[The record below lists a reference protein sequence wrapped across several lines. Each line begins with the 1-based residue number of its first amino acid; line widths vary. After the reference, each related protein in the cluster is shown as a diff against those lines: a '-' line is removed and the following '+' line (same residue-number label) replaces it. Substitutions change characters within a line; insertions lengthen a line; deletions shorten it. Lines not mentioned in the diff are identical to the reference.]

1 MSGYEEIHILECN
14 RLHSEDYKN
23 NNNTNPAT
31 WKNNLG
37 GNLKI
42 PKGSKVELHS
52 AYIGERGCSVLNAM
66 EFKNTK
72 LTNEKKNITYTKIT
86 KSQQQEDTAGVEKY
100 AKWTTET
107 ITEPIEQFDNKT
119 SITIG
124 FYKNANLENHI
135 FLPRPYIL
143 HSATTVPTAF
153 THADNITDGWTFSPV
168 NKYCIRP
175 YDYRLME
182 GYNYLRP
189 VADNSRFTCLTRL
202 GTSYFYNTTGA
213 TFTRA
218 LYDYKDPALA
228 DYDYYR
234 EKIDLEVE
242 KGFNGADIIAKK
254 LTQQLQKIQNNKIFH
269 KNSTV
274 VNNIQSNLY
283 KTTYYE
289 TPTLKFQ
296 YGACATIYNDTY
308 YNEWKNNTVN
318 PNTCAYDNSYQF
330 VYFKR
335 PEFVIEGRKLGF
347 IQTFVSISQ
356 NSVDGYTYDSV
367 IKLNLDFSIDN
378 LNMLN
383 DFFKIQKLYTT
394 DFFDNDNFDYILRD
408 ENNNKTGV
416 SYARFLHINPPHNY
430 GVLSIGGDW
439 YDNSNSTYPEAS
451 NPQSRPLF
459 FYFNPDNEDKYT
471 TGDNINDLC
480 YGFATKSS
488 DNKIVLH
495 LELDPANNIDIGIP
509 DDYFVNGSIPSNTSL
524 GYDKHFSAYG
534 NLAMIGNSG
543 ILKETKD
550 GITIGLTERDQ
561 HNTIDYTGFYMTHFY
576 LGANQPQIVYEDN
589 HFKISDLHT
598 GELTGQISIEAGT
611 NVSTA
616 PKSTDTASDPVYKI
630 NKRVNDSLFTPDAR
644 PYQEE
649 VNLTHG
655 KVYKM
660 NPNILPWA
668 IFDSHSGIFIE
679 DFGYNEDVFN
689 DGLWGLMGF
698 TYNQFNTKYDSQ
710 NNRTFRITGE
720 NVYNLSSP
728 TTNAQIL
735 SSTHITLPTNIYN
748 VQQFNMG
755 GVYPFTDSHEN
766 HYPAISN
773 VSQSMKIISVN
784 LPRKMLKPYYH
795 IRSSIIPYTN
805 YIGGINSNS
814 LLPIFAV
821 VSKINGEGDFYSET
835 GTNMQF
841 IAMEDLVI
849 SDITSSIHDPDGSFA
864 NVGLDSSILIKIT
877 KNINQ
882 SLNIIQDIIAEKK
895 K

>member
-72 LTNEKKNITYTKIT
+72 LTNEKKNKTYTKIT
-86 KSQQQEDTAGVEKY
+86 KTDQQPDTAGVEKY

-107 ITEPIEQFDNKT
+107 ITEPIEQYDNKT

-135 FLPRPYIL
+135 FLPRPFGLKKDDSKNY
-143 HSATTVPTAF
+143 TKF
-153 THADNITDGWTFSPV
+153 TSADNITDGWTFSPV
-168 NKYCIRP
+168 DKYCIRP

-202 GTSYFYNTTGA
+202 GTSYFYPTTGA
-213 TFTRA
+213 TFIRSN
-218 LYDYKDPALA
+218 YDYRDPALA

-269 KNSTV
+269 KNSATV
-274 VNNIQSNLY
+274 GNIQSNLY

-289 TPTLKFQ
+289 TPTLKYQ
-296 YGACATIYNDTY
+296 YGACASIYQDTY
-308 YNEWKNNTVN
+308 YNEWRLNSINA
-318 PNTCAYDNSYQF
+318 NTCAFDNSYQF

-335 PEFVIEGRKLGF
+335 PEFVIGGRNLDLF
-347 IQTFVSISQ
+347 IETYVPITQ
-356 NSVDGYTYDSV
+356 NSVDGYTYDSK
-367 IKLNLDFSIDN
+367 IKLDLDFTIDN
-378 LNMLN
+378 LNKLKQ
-383 DFFKIQKLYTT
+383 FFKIQKLYTT

-408 ENNNKTGV
+408 ENDNKTGV

-430 GVLSIGGDW
+430 NQLAIGGDW
-439 YDNSNSTYPEAS
+439 YDNTNGAYPEAS

-459 FYFNPDNEDKYT
+459 FYFDPNNEDKYT
-471 TGDNINDLC
+471 LGDNDNDLC
-480 YGFATKSS
+480 FGFATKDT
-488 DNKIVLH
+488 DNRILLH
-495 LELDPANNIDIGIP
+495 FELDPANSIDIGIP
-509 DDYFVNGSIPSNTSL
+509 DDYFVNGTIPSNTTL
-524 GYDKHFSAYG
+524 GYDRHFSAYG

-543 ILKETKD
+543 ILLQTRD
-550 GITIGLTERDQ
+550 NIPIGLTVRNS
-561 HNTIDYTGFYMTHFY
+561 HTIDYTSYYMTHFY
-576 LGANQPQIVYEDN
+576 LGANQPQIIFEDN

-598 GELTGQISIEAGT
+598 GELTGQISIEAGNT
-611 NVSTA
+611 GTATA
-616 PKSTDTASDPVYKI
+616 PKVTDTASDPVYKI
-630 NKRVNDSLFTPDAR
+630 NKRVNDSLWTPDAR
-644 PYQEE
+644 PYQLESTIS
-649 VNLTHG
+649 NG
-655 KVYKM
+655 KVYKI

-679 DFGYNEDVFN
+679 DFGYNEDVF
-689 DGLWGLMGF
+689 DEGLWGLLGF
-698 TYNQFNTKYDSQ
+698 TYNQFNTKYETQ

-720 NVYNLSSP
+720 NIYNLSSP

-735 SSTHITLPTNIYN
+735 SSTHMSLPTNIYN
-748 VQQFNMG
+748 VKLFNMG
-755 GVYPFTDSHEN
+755 GTYPFTEANHGN
-766 HYPAISN
+766 HYPVISN

-805 YIGGINSNS
+805 YVGGINSNS
-814 LLPIFAV
+814 LLPIFAI

-835 GTNMQF
+835 GGNMEF
-841 IAMEDLVI
+841 ITMEDLLI

-864 NVGLDSSILIKIT
+864 NVGLDS
-877 KNINQ
+877 
-882 SLNIIQDIIAEKK
+882 
-895 K
+895 